1 MTADQRRRP
10 AVLVVIAAVLL
21 TSACVTNPAQK
32 AAEAET
38 CAKLVA
44 ATKMALDT
52 GSAPIDAE
60 TAAFARDRGLQASI
74 VPGPGGTGL
83 LFVPK
88 SLPFPL
94 MAAADPKDGGPV
106 YRANAKAL
114 TPEYRQMLADEGRR
128 CEWKAQ

>member
-1 MTADQRRRP
+1 MSHPLRP
-10 AVLVVIAAVLL
+10 AVAAMIAAVLL
-21 TSACVTNPAQK
+21 TSSCATNPVQK
-32 AAEAET
+32 AAERET
-38 CAKLVA
+38 CGKLVA
-44 ATKMALDT
+44 ATKTALDT

-60 TAAFARDRGLQASI
+60 TAAFARVRGLEASI
-74 VPGPGGTGL
+74 VPDPGGTGL

-106 YRANAKAL
+106 YRANARAL
-114 TPEYRQMLADEGRR
+114 TPEYRQVLADEGRR

>member
-1 MTADQRRRP
+1 MSSRLRS
-10 AVLVVIAAVLL
+10 AVVVMIAAGLL
-21 TSACVTNPAQK
+21 TSACATNSAQQ
-32 AAEAET
+32 AAERET

-60 TAAFARDRGLQASI
+60 TAAFARVRGLEASI
-74 VPGPGGTGL
+74 APNPGGTGL

-106 YRANAKAL
+106 YRANARSL

>member
-1 MTADQRRRP
+1 MSHRLRS
-10 AVLVVIAAVLL
+10 AVAVMSAAVLL
-21 TSACVTNPAQK
+21 AAACATNPAQK
-32 AAEAET
+32 AAERET

-44 ATKMALDT
+44 AAKTALDT

-60 TAAFARDRGLQASI
+60 TAAFARVRGLQASI
-74 VPGPGGTGL
+74 VPDPSGTGL

-106 YRANAKAL
+106 YRAHAKSL

-128 CEWKAQ
+128 CAW